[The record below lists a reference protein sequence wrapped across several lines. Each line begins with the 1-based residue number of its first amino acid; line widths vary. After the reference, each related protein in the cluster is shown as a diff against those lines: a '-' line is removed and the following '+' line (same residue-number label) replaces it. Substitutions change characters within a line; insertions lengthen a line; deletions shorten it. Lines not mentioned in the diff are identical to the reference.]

1 MSHFIHTLLADRIAA
16 VVNEALRSFL
26 NDVKEDINCIKSD
39 LANLTVVVNEI
50 VQDLEEH
57 KNNPGSVVHSSLPQ
71 YNVDCCSED
80 VTVLGKNIDVLRFKM
95 NVKNMRINRAFA
107 SLDSKVVSMNMSLE
121 SDFDFMKR
129 EMLRVNETVSV
140 KVKQIHS
147 NISSIDTRI
156 NDGFSL
162 LESKL
167 DTIIFSELAIL
178 DTRVSGLN
186 DAVRGN
192 LNDVK
197 AELRNVS
204 EATHAMSNKINKYEM
219 NATTNGWRQ
228 VVNFD
233 MMDPNSNC
241 PPGWQL
247 TGYSKRSC
255 GRVNTSRMS
264 CDSVFFPVSSGPY
277 NQVFG
282 RIKAYA
288 WERPMAFYLT
298 GRETIDSVY
307 FCGVA
312 VMHGNPRQHIW
323 TFAAGGLENITYHY
337 LSSPCDTNRIDTTPA
352 PLFVGEDYFCESG

>member
-1 MSHFIHTLLADRIAA
+1 M
-16 VVNEALRSFL
+16 
-26 NDVKEDINCIKSD
+26 
-39 LANLTVVVNEI
+39 
-50 VQDLEEH
+50 
-57 KNNPGSVVHSSLPQ
+57 
-71 YNVDCCSED
+71 
-80 VTVLGKNIDVLRFKM
+80 
-95 NVKNMRINRAFA
+95 
-107 SLDSKVVSMNMSLE
+107 
-121 SDFDFMKR
+121 
-129 EMLRVNETVSV
+129 
-140 KVKQIHS
+140 
-147 NISSIDTRI
+147 
-156 NDGFSL
+156 
-162 LESKL
+162 
-167 DTIIFSELAIL
+167 
-178 DTRVSGLN
+178 
-186 DAVRGN
+186 
-192 LNDVK
+192 K

-233 MMDPNSNC
+233 MTDPNSNC

-264 CDSVFFPVSSGPY
+264 CDSVIFPVSGGPY
-277 NQVFG
+277 NQVWG

-288 WERPMAFYLT
+288 WGRPMAFYLT

-337 LSSPCDTNRIDTTPA
+337 LSSPCDTNRIDTTLA